1 MEHTA
6 DNPTLVLI
14 IDDEDAIRAVMG
26 RMIERMGF
34 RTLMASGG
42 AAGIQLLTAH
52 RDEILCVLLDLTM
65 PGMSGEAVLAHLRQ
79 VRPDVRVVLMS
90 GHSMED
96 MAQRYAHLQPTALL
110 QKPFNLTTLRG
121 TLDAIVTSL

>member
-6 DNPTLVLI
+6 HNLTLVLV
-14 IDDEDAIRAVMG
+14 IDDEDAIRTVTS

-52 RDEILCVLLDLTM
+52 SNEILCVLLDLTM
-65 PGMSGEAVLAHLRQ
+65 PGMSGEVVLGQLRQ
-79 VRPDVRVVLMS
+79 VQPGVRVVLMS
-90 GHSMED
+90 GHSIED
-96 MAQRYAHLQPTALL
+96 MAQRYAHLQPTAFL
-110 QKPFNLTTLRG
+110 QKPFNLITLRG
-121 TLDAIVTSL
+121 TLDAIVASL

>member
-96 MAQRYAHLQPTALL
+96 MAQRYAHLQPTAFL

-121 TLDAIVTSL
+121 TLDAIVASL

>member
-14 IDDEDAIRAVMG
+14 IEDEDAIRAVMG

-96 MAQRYAHLQPTALL
+96 MAQRYAHLQPTAFL

-121 TLDAIVTSL
+121 TLDAIVASL

>member
-14 IDDEDAIRAVMG
+14 IEDEDAIRAVMG

-96 MAQRYAHLQPTALL
+96 MAQRYAHLQPTAFL

>member
-6 DNPTLVLI
+6 NNPTLVLI

-96 MAQRYAHLQPTALL
+96 MAQRYAHLQPTAFL

-121 TLDAIVTSL
+121 TLDAIVASL

>member
-96 MAQRYAHLQPTALL
+96 MAQRYAHLQPTAFL